1 MFFKYG
7 TVGVNCPIMGSVMEG
22 GLTKNAREASQ
33 PYRHYPGRTVV
44 KENILLYPGIEGQAL
59 IASILL
65 SFLK

>member
-7 TVGVNCPIMGSVMEG
+7 TVGVNCSIMGSVMEG

-44 KENILLYPGIEGQAL
+44 KENILLYPGIVG
-59 IASILL
+59 
-65 SFLK
+65 